1 MAAKV
6 KTSTDSVM
14 SLRVS
19 RFSMNFSFVV
29 SKRERLRLR
38 ENGGTGE
45 QYALPE
51 RGVNGA
57 SFQPSSR
64 GPHAVRRAVCSPS
77 VVTGWSGVK
86 SQLIGA

>member
-64 GPHAVRRAVCSPS
+64 GLTLFGARSAHR
-77 VVTGWSGVK
+77 
-86 SQLIGA
+86 QL